1 MRSNKWKYWGDKNP
15 LKKDNKIPDSGDNG
29 EENEEPVIEK
39 IVGGAEVNPPRKYKV
54 SCSVSAS
61 SLESFSLH
69 IMSLTCISTCS
80 YHLPLPTLQ
89 FFASLGGC
97 GGSLVA
103 PNVVLSAA
111 REFYL

>member
-61 SLESFSLH
+61 SLESFSLLH
-69 IMSLTCISTCS
+69 YVTNVHLHLLVSSTSPHTPVLCLLGRMRR
-80 YHLPLPTLQ
+80 LP
-89 FFASLGGC
+89 S
-97 GGSLVA
+97 
-103 PNVVLSAA
+103 
-111 REFYL
+111 RI